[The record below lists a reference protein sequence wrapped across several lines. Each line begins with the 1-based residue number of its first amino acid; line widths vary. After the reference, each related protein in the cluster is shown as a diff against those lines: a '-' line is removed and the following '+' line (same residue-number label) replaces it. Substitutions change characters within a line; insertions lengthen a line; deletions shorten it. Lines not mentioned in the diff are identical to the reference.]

1 MILGAILFCR
11 VMQSALEELLLAE
24 ESFSVVLPAVLEG
37 VDNLA
42 MLLLDIV
49 W

>member
-1 MILGAILFCR
+1 VCVTR
-11 VMQSALEELLLAE
+11 HTTQPQDALDLLLLAE
-24 ESFSVVLPAVLEG
+24 ESFSVVTPSLIEG
-37 VDNLA
+37 IDNVA